1 MWSII
6 LNERVLTPA
15 FYWAAAFGDAV
26 LMAASGN
33 FRFEHVAASAPLL
46 GDDFPRD

>member
-15 FYWAAAFGDAV
+15 FYWTAALADAI
-26 LMAASGN
+26 LMSASGN
-33 FRFEHVAASAPLL
+33 FRFERVAASEPML
-46 GDDFPRD
+46 GDDFPLD